1 MHRNS
6 TPKPNPLRSVRLANG
21 LGLRETARRA
31 DIDPGQ
37 LSRIES
43 DKGGLTIDSLYRLA
57 IVLGLKELAKYL
69 RPFTSE
75 RKSETV

>member
-1 MHRNS
+1 
-6 TPKPNPLRSVRLANG
+6 
-21 LGLRETARRA
+21 
-31 DIDPGQ
+31 

-57 IVLGLKELAKYL
+57 VVLGIKELAKYL

-75 RKSETV
+75 GKSETL